1 MMGQTVASNSES
13 KKLMVA
19 SCQEDKR
26 ELVATLRGSRPAVQS
41 ASLSMTSLMT
51 SQLGN
56 YKRQRKTETTSPMV
70 KTASLYDNFCKTG
83 NYVIYDVI
91 IWVQEGNCK
100 KWLERILVLVRSTI

>member
-56 YKRQRKTETTSPMV
+56 YKRQRKTETTSPHEIV
-70 KTASLYDNFCKTG
+70 WAIQWWKL
-83 NYVIYDVI
+83 
-91 IWVQEGNCK
+91 
-100 KWLERILVLVRSTI
+100 RRSTTTFAKPKITGTSFM